1 MKIFAEKG
9 NLIIVV
15 FKAAP
20 FGPGPDPATGQIS
33 MQMNFFKGVFMGYT
47 GGASQAILES
57 PGAERNVRWYI
68 DDADILM
75 WADEGKIEVAL
86 SVKDN

>member
-9 NLIIVV
+9 NLIVVV

-20 FGPGPDPATGQIS
+20 FGPGPDPSTGQIS
-33 MQMNFFKGVFMGYT
+33 MQMNFFKGVFMGYKDM
-47 GGASQAILES
+47 QVILES

-75 WADEGKIEVAL
+75 WADEGKLEVAL